1 MQQRV
6 NFQKHNI
13 KENNN
18 NNDKDMILT
27 LLGGVGLPVDRRKR
41 AKIALDN
48 PSVPMSFE
56 AAPRSTKHPQNKIL
70 RILLCSRFSNVI
82 KRNSL
87 LYFPYFLFV
96 SNYLYV
102 SLR

>member
-1 MQQRV
+1 
-6 NFQKHNI
+6 
-13 KENNN
+13 
-18 NNDKDMILT
+18 MILT
-27 LLGGVGLPVDRRKR
+27 LLEGVGLPVDRRNR

-87 LYFPYFLFV
+87 CVQSAVFYFPYFLFV
-96 SNYLYV
+96 QLTCTFLFFVN
-102 SLR
+102 